1 MRPVKT
7 QSGKG
12 KRPTIRDVAS
22 RAGVSHQTVSRVI
35 NSHGYVH
42 KETRERVLNAIKDLD
57 FVPNGVARSL
67 TANRT
72 QTIGVLTT
80 DISDHFFAD
89 FFAGAEAESPRTT
102 FYLLTLT
109 SPAQGLS
116 PRPANTSNPLHQITR
131 TARPRLGPRERRSR
145 DGEPSRGGR
154 SIHCPFRSIR
164 LLGAGGRYRN
174 APAWAPG
181 PG

>member
-67 TANRT
+67 TVNRT
-72 QTIGVLTT
+72 HTVGAVTT
-80 DISDHFFAD
+80 DISDQFFGQ
-89 FFAGAEAESPRTT
+89 FVAGAEAEARRHG
-102 FYLLTLT
+102 FYLVL
-109 SPAQGLS
+109 
-116 PRPANTSNPLHQITR
+116 
-131 TARPRLGPRERRSR
+131 RSVEE
-145 DGEPSRGGR
+145 D
-154 SIHCPFRSIR
+154 
-164 LLGAGGRYRN
+164 
-174 APAWAPG
+174 APADDYAYLQLILHRPVHALIISRPLLRPHRQQIG
-181 PG
+181 AA